1 MRPLD
6 FVGLSSATDYL
17 TFSIKINFHISSA
30 LHFPTKS
37 DKTKYL
43 KIKDTGGF
51 TSKIRAL

>member
-6 FVGLSSATDYL
+6 FVGLSSATDHL

-30 LHFPTKS
+30 QHFPTKS